1 MRWGEESTTVRY
13 RVLIVDDDPLNL
25 DALARVLGD
34 EYDLIRAAD
43 GDEALRILNDQI
55 AHIDLILSD
64 KAMPRMS
71 GVKLLEEA
79 KALNPEI
86 MRVILTAYP
95 DAADLAEAIN
105 RGEVY
110 RYVTKPWSPDELR
123 VVVAQALERYQLAR
137 DNAELIDELKRKNA
151 ELKALATRVADAFLR
166 RLDSLAPGAVV
177 NGGGKQTAV
186 KELLASAA
194 YPTVLRAART
204 MSRGLERMRR
214 RAAEMKADNERGS
227 EIVDFFDIIAREC
240 LVEAQRIITVL
251 EDIEDLSQPDR
262 MTPPPVE
269 TPLAAD
275 EADEDEI

>member
-1 MRWGEESTTVRY
+1 MVRGEESTTVRY
-13 RVLIVDDDPLNL
+13 RLLIVDDDPLNL

-34 EYDLIRAAD
+34 DYDLVRAAD
-43 GDEALRILNDQI
+43 GDEALRILNAQI
-55 AHIDLILSD
+55 GHIDLILSD

-123 VVVAQALERYQLAR
+123 VVVAQALERYQLGR
-137 DNAELIDELKRKNA
+137 DNAELIDELKRKNS

-166 RLDSLAPGAVV
+166 RLDSLAPGAVSTP
-177 NGGGKQTAV
+177 GGKQSAV
-186 KELLASAA
+186 KDLLASAA

-204 MSRGLERMRR
+204 IGRGLERMRK
-214 RAAEMKADNERGS
+214 RAAEMKADGESGS
-227 EIVDFFDIIAREC
+227 EIVDYFDIIAREC
-240 LVEAQRIITVL
+240 LVEAQRILTVL

-262 MTPPPVE
+262 MTPPPVSTVE
-269 TPLAAD
+269 VE

>member
-1 MRWGEESTTVRY
+1 ICVRNPTITSRPEPAAARSGHARRPSCGRPRSPPRRSRARRRVGRVQAARCRREGTPPCSRDVSRSIRQMPPEIRRGGRGSCTRSRARNVQTVHSVVCARNRGACRDGWAWNRVRMRWGEESTTVRY

-43 GDEALRILNDQI
+43 GDEALRVLTDQI
-55 AHIDLILSD
+55 GHIDLILSD

-137 DNAELIDELKRKNA
+137 DNAELI
-151 ELKALATRVADAFLR
+151 
-166 RLDSLAPGAVV
+166 
-177 NGGGKQTAV
+177 
-186 KELLASAA
+186 
-194 YPTVLRAART
+194 
-204 MSRGLERMRR
+204 
-214 RAAEMKADNERGS
+214 
-227 EIVDFFDIIAREC
+227 
-240 LVEAQRIITVL
+240 
-251 EDIEDLSQPDR
+251 
-262 MTPPPVE
+262 
-269 TPLAAD
+269 
-275 EADEDEI
+275 

>member
-1 MRWGEESTTVRY
+1 VRY

-34 EYDLIRAAD
+34 EYDLVRAAD
-43 GDEALRILNDQI
+43 GAEALGILHEQA

-79 KALNPEI
+79 KSLNPEI

-110 RYVTKPWSPDELR
+110 RYVTKPWSPDELC
-123 VVVAQALERYQLAR
+123 VVVAQALERYQLGR
-137 DNAELIDELKRKNA
+137 DNAELIDELKRKNS

-166 RLDSLAPGAVV
+166 RLDSLAPGVANGAGGRQWAVRD
-177 NGGGKQTAV
+177 
-186 KELLASAA
+186 LLSSAA
-194 YPTVLRAART
+194 YPTVMKAART
-204 MSRGLERMRR
+204 MSRGLERMRK
-214 RAAEMKADNERGS
+214 RAAEMKTDGERGS
-227 EIVDFFDIIAREC
+227 DAVDFFDIIAREC
-240 LVEAQRIITVL
+240 LGEAQRILTVL
-251 EDIEDLSQPDR
+251 EDVEELSQPDR
-262 MTPPPVE
+262 FTPPAVQP
-269 TPLAAD
+269 P
-275 EADEDEI
+275 DEDEI

>member
-1 MRWGEESTTVRY
+1 
-13 RVLIVDDDPLNL
+13 
-25 DALARVLGD
+25 
-34 EYDLIRAAD
+34 
-43 GDEALRILNDQI
+43 
-55 AHIDLILSD
+55 
-64 KAMPRMS
+64 
-71 GVKLLEEA
+71 
-79 KALNPEI
+79 
-86 MRVILTAYP
+86 
-95 DAADLAEAIN
+95 
-105 RGEVY
+105 VY

-177 NGGGKQTAV
+177 NGGGKQSAV

-194 YPTVLRAART
+194 YPTVLRAGRT

-269 TPLAAD
+269 TPLSAD

>member
-1 MRWGEESTTVRY
+1 VRY

-55 AHIDLILSD
+55 GHIDLILSD

-166 RLDSLAPGAVV
+166 RLDSLAPGTVV

-240 LVEAQRIITVL
+240 ITEAQRIITVL

-269 TPLAAD
+269 TPLAVD
-275 EADEDEI
+275 EADEDEL

>member
-1 MRWGEESTTVRY
+1 MAWGEESTTVRY
-13 RVLIVDDDPLNL
+13 RLLIVDDDPLNL

-34 EYDLIRAAD
+34 DYDLIRAAD
-43 GDEALRILNDQI
+43 GDEALRILTDQI

-137 DNAELIDELKRKNA
+137 DNAELIDELKRKNS

-166 RLDSLAPGAVV
+166 RLDSLAPGAVSTA
-177 NGGGKQTAV
+177 GGKQSAV
-186 KELLASAA
+186 KDLLASAA

-204 MSRGLERMRR
+204 LGRGLERMRK
-214 RAAEMKADNERGS
+214 RAAEMKTDGERGS

-240 LVEAQRIITVL
+240 LVEAQRILTVL

-262 MTPPPVE
+262 MTPPPVSTVE
-269 TPLAAD
+269 VE
-275 EADEDEI
+275 EADEDEV